1 MIPNTETRGEKLVK
15 IAYPNLDAEIKK
27 RGVKR
32 IAIATA
38 LEISRPALQHK
49 LQGKVPFSFPQAQT
63 LRDRFFPDLSLD
75 YLFDRSGT
83 STTSDK

>member
-49 LQGKVPFSFPQAQT
+49 LQGKVP
-63 LRDRFFPDLSLD
+63 
-75 YLFDRSGT
+75 Y
-83 STTSDK
+83 

>member
-38 LEISRPALQHK
+38 LEISGPALRHK

-75 YLFDRSGT
+75 YLFDRGGGN
-83 STTSDK
+83 TTTNE